1 VNPES
6 APATL
11 AALRI
16 AVGGGAWLTP
26 NLAAR
31 LFGLDPDGNPQAP
44 YLGRLFGVRDVALAV
59 GTLASEGRARRSWLI
74 AGLACD
80 LADTAAALLG
90 RRGGYLSTPVS
101 ALLAAPALAAVGMG
115 VIALR
120 GAEQPEA

>member
-1 VNPES
+1 MNPES
-6 APATL
+6 APTAL

-16 AVGGGAWLTP
+16 AIGGGAWLTP

-31 LFGLDPDGNPQAP
+31 LFGLDADGNPQAP
-44 YLGRLFGVRDVALAV
+44 YLGRLFGVRDLALGA
-59 GTLASEGRARRSWLI
+59 GTLASEGRARRSWLV

-80 LADTAAALLG
+80 IADTAAAFLG

-115 VIALR
+115 IIALR
-120 GAEQPEA
+120 GGEQPEA

>member
-6 APATL
+6 APTAL

-16 AVGGGAWLTP
+16 AVGGSAWLTP

-31 LFGLDPDGNPQAP
+31 LFGLDVDDNPQAP
-44 YLGRLFGVRDVALAV
+44 YLGRLFGVRDVALAA
-59 GTLASEGRARRSWLI
+59 GTLASEGSARRNWLV

-115 VIALR
+115 IVALR
-120 GAEQPEA
+120 GGEQTGA